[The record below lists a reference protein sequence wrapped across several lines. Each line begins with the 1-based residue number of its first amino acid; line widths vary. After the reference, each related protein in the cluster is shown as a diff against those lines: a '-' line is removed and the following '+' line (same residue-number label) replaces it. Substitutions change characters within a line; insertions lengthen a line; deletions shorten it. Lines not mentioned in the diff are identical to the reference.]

1 MSVSY
6 GGDKITFDDGSS
18 LSTGYTHFRNRVIN
32 GAMRIAQR
40 GTSTVSAVSGG
51 PDVYP
56 VDRFHAFVDTTSA
69 VPTLQQSSDVPT
81 GQGFL
86 NSIITTITTADSS
99 LSGGELVGIRQI
111 IEGHNISDL
120 EWGTA
125 SAKTATLS
133 FWAKSS
139 IAGLHSGV
147 VVNGDWTRTYAF
159 SYTLS
164 SANTWQY
171 ITITVPGI
179 TTGTWGNGTDRGIQ
193 IVFNLGAAS
202 GRLATAGTWTTTAE
216 VRIGATGSVQL
227 ANTLNATFFLTGVQ
241 FEVGSSATTF
251 ERRPYGTEFEL
262 CQRYFQVLMSGQ
274 FCDAYMAVVRSAG
287 GTVISMPFTYQ
298 IPMRASPTIPGI
310 TVTNLRV
317 NGRYGDTA
325 LTGGTVSF
333 ADITPR
339 GSLLNVSSPTASG
352 WTFNLGEALYVNTQ
366 TTATNLLTVS
376 AEL

>member
-6 GGDKITFDDGSS
+6 GGDKITFDDGTSIAS
-18 LSTGYTHFRNRVIN
+18 GLSHFRNRVIN
-32 GAMRIAQR
+32 GAMEIDQR
-40 GTSTVSAVSGG
+40 RNGSAATVDGDNVYGVDRWTSTEIGNGAFTQQQISDAPSG
-51 PDVYP
+51 
-56 VDRFHAFVDTTSA
+56 FK
-69 VPTLQQSSDVPT
+69 
-81 GQGFL
+81 
-86 NSIITTITTADSS
+86 NSLRITTTTAQTGT
-99 LSGGELVGIRQI
+99 LNAVTRHY
-111 IEGHNISDL
+111 IEGTNLVDL
-120 EWGTA
+120 AWGTA
-125 SAKTATLS
+125 SAKAVTLS
-133 FWAKSS
+133 FWVKSS
-139 IAGLHSGV
+139 LTGTFGGAIRNDSDAGALRNYV
-147 VVNGDWTRTYAF
+147 I
-159 SYTLS
+159 SYTIS
-164 SANTWQY
+164 SANTWEY
-171 ITITVPGI
+171 KTITIPGD
-179 TTGTWGNGTDRGIQ
+179 TTGTWPTTTGIGLIIWFSHGTA
-193 IVFNLGAAS
+193 NLGAAGSWS
-202 GRLATAGTWTTTAE
+202 GSDHRG
-216 VRIGATGSVQL
+216 VTGQTNLIS
-227 ANTLNATFFLTGVQ
+227 TLNATWQITGVQ
-241 FEVGSSATTF
+241 FEVGSFATTF